1 VRHLRRTR
9 VSELHLQACLTG
21 CYEGTFD
28 HDGGRRLE
36 EQRPRSVSALTPAS
50 EATRALDAGRTPGW
64 IYVVAA
70 VALSIALL
78 VIVLHLTGAI
88 PTHHQMYWSQLSIQT
103 IEPLSSL
110 RLTRPPGSS
119 ILSSV
124 PIVIRRLSAVLLAA
138 GLLAGNAAV
147 CAGWLATPEARMA
160 CCTEG
165 EECPMHKGDSQRS
178 ASARV
183 LTQAQADSC
192 CAAAEGQNS
201 NQSNP
206 SFVTAITAAVLG
218 VGVGLPANVP
228 ALVLSDGWRPAAP
241 TRPGPVPRHVLLSV
255 FLV

>member
-1 VRHLRRTR
+1 MIRREGFLSIRRQKPAGLALRPGFSILREVRLLIRR
-9 VSELHLQACLTG
+9 A
-21 CYEGTFD
+21 
-28 HDGGRRLE
+28 
-36 EQRPRSVSALTPAS
+36 SAL
-50 EATRALDAGRTPGW
+50 
-64 IYVVAA
+64 
-70 VALSIALL
+70 
-78 VIVLHLTGAI
+78 
-88 PTHHQMYWSQLSIQT
+88 
-103 IEPLSSL
+103 
-110 RLTRPPGSS
+110 
-119 ILSSV
+119 IL
-124 PIVIRRLSAVLLAA
+124 AM

-160 CCTEG
+160 CCADG
-165 EECPMHKGDSQRS
+165 VECPMHKGDSHRS
-178 ASARV
+178 GSVRV

-218 VGVGLPANVP
+218 VGMVLPANVP